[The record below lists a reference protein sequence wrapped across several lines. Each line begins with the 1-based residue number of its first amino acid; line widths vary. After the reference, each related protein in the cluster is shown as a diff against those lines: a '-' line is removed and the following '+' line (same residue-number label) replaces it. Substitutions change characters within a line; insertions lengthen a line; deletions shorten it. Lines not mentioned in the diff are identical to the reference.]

1 MLKGE
6 EGRELKL
13 GRGGEGRGGGR
24 GALSE
29 KSLCALLI
37 HAEAAAES
45 LLNFSVEREES
56 VSG

>member
-13 GRGGEGRGGGR
+13 GRGGEGGGR